1 MICKKVMSK
10 KVSSP
15 PPITDDVLREAVS
28 AAQARVEDER
38 ERLNEAEECLRSAEH
53 EFALLVRLGRL
64 RGLPGMAECNLVLP
78 SGEEGQVEAA
88 QEHASAAQRA
98 AATGRAA
105 LVPTVA
111 DILREHGKP
120 MPIRLL
126 MAEVVSRGAKIP
138 GRGEQANLISVL
150 MRAPEI
156 VRLQRGVYGLRE
168 WSPYGMEVSSR
179 RTTRRRKAA
188 R

>member
-1 MICKKVMSK
+1 MSK

-15 PPITDDVLREAVS
+15 PPIADDVLREAVS

-38 ERLNEAEECLRSAEH
+38 ERLNEAEERLRSAEH
-53 EFALLVRLGRL
+53 ELALLIRLGRL
-64 RGLPGMAECNLVLP
+64 RGLTEMAECNLVLP
-78 SGEEGQVEAA
+78 SGDEGQVEAA
-88 QEHASAAQRA
+88 REHASAAQH

-111 DILREHGKP
+111 DVLREHGKP

-138 GRGEQANLISVL
+138 GRGEQANLISVI

-168 WSPYGMEVSSR
+168 WSPNGMAEPSAR
-179 RTTRRRKAA
+179 RTTKRRKAA

>member
-1 MICKKVMSK
+1 MSK

-38 ERLNEAEECLRSAEH
+38 ERVRGAEERLRGAEH
-53 EFALLVRLGRL
+53 ELALLIRLGRL
-64 RGLPGMAECNLVLP
+64 RGLPEMAERSAVLP
-78 SGEEGQVEAA
+78 PGYEEHVEVAL
-88 QEHASAAQRA
+88 
-98 AATGRAA
+98 GRASVAQPGARKGRGA
-105 LVPTVA
+105 LVQTVA
-111 DILREHGKP
+111 DVLREHGKP

-126 MAEVVSRGAKIP
+126 MTEVVSRGAKIP
-138 GRGEQANLISVL
+138 GRGEQANLISVIT
-150 MRAPEI
+150 RAPDI

-168 WSPYGMEVSSR
+168 WSSNDIAETSAR
-179 RTTRRRKAA
+179 RTASRRKAA